1 VTGAFMSFDRAWFE
15 RLGGFSPEFIFGHY
29 EDVDLCLRSLQAGTP
44 AWLHDIP
51 FWHLESAGGKR
62 GPIHNAA
69 RLVNRWHLTAKW
81 GGLVK
86 TELNG
91 RSPIRF
97 GK

>member
-1 VTGAFMSFDRAWFE
+1 VTGAFMSVNRVWFE
-15 RLGGFSPEFIFGHY
+15 RLGGFSPDYIFGHY

-62 GPIHNAA
+62 EPVHDGG
-69 RLVNRWHLTAKW
+69 RLVNRWHLTTKW
-81 GGLVK
+81 GDLVR

-97 GK
+97 EK